1 MEERREPSRTMRSCN
16 TSWKNTPIE
25 YPLSVVPCASAH
37 LKHTS
42 LFCVLFIFMKR
53 VKDFLK
59 KFLDK
64 DVLLAILVILG
75 LSIHFYYFNNLLFSK
90 PENSAWIDVVNSI
103 ILLITLTTF
112 SGFILIGLFSLIT
125 RDAESVE
132 KWALRNLTKVCYFI
146 AILIISSFI
155 FRYLST
161 EQFLTSFWA
170 LIVFWYWYKTYERDK
185 EIQMIER
192 YSEKYNSAKTKLINS
207 TEEEKKDY
215 NELLT
220 IWYEEYFL
228 FEKWYI
234 SKELWN
240 EWKFWIEEDISLF
253 LYKAHANF
261 DKSSNEYP
269 IKNLPKEDWFV
280 YCLDTSNFLD
290 EVVITYSLESRNKI
304 LIKDEF
310 WKFLISLI
318 KDAFDKRKKLD
329 YLYTNKDWI
338 IWMDSLLNQDIK

>member
-1 MEERREPSRTMRSCN
+1 
-16 TSWKNTPIE
+16 
-25 YPLSVVPCASAH
+25 
-37 LKHTS
+37 
-42 LFCVLFIFMKR
+42 
-53 VKDFLK
+53 
-59 KFLDK
+59 
-64 DVLLAILVILG
+64 
-75 LSIHFYYFNNLLFSK
+75 
-90 PENSAWIDVVNSI
+90 
-103 ILLITLTTF
+103 
-112 SGFILIGLFSLIT
+112 
-125 RDAESVE
+125 
-132 KWALRNLTKVCYFI
+132 
-146 AILIISSFI
+146 
-155 FRYLST
+155 
-161 EQFLTSFWA
+161 
-170 LIVFWYWYKTYERDK
+170 
-185 EIQMIER
+185 MIER

>member
-1 MEERREPSRTMRSCN
+1 
-16 TSWKNTPIE
+16 
-25 YPLSVVPCASAH
+25 
-37 LKHTS
+37 
-42 LFCVLFIFMKR
+42 MKR

-161 EQFLTSFWA
+161 EQFLTSF
-170 LIVFWYWYKTYERDK
+170 
-185 EIQMIER
+185 
-192 YSEKYNSAKTKLINS
+192 
-207 TEEEKKDY
+207 
-215 NELLT
+215 
-220 IWYEEYFL
+220 
-228 FEKWYI
+228 
-234 SKELWN
+234 
-240 EWKFWIEEDISLF
+240 
-253 LYKAHANF
+253 
-261 DKSSNEYP
+261 
-269 IKNLPKEDWFV
+269 
-280 YCLDTSNFLD
+280 
-290 EVVITYSLESRNKI
+290 
-304 LIKDEF
+304 
-310 WKFLISLI
+310 
-318 KDAFDKRKKLD
+318 
-329 YLYTNKDWI
+329 
-338 IWMDSLLNQDIK
+338 